1 MKSAQLYTTLKL
13 GWFLE
18 LLYRLRMCEKRVQE
32 GSNSYNMKEKGGE
45 RLMMTPSEVST
56 RLKIQ
61 PSTLRK
67 YSALL
72 EQEGIQFK
80 RTHKNARLYT
90 DSEYIAIE
98 SIIATVHSGKKSL
111 EDAVREASRELKKSV
126 SVAPRE
132 RDSDDIAAA
141 TLDEVKQ
148 LKNQLQQ
155 QEERQKERD
164 MMFVEILEKMQKKI
178 DQMEAQQKQLI
189 APATEEYSLDMSES
203 SLQDEGSEPEAV
215 TPKKEIRSLWAR
227 IWNK

>member
-1 MKSAQLYTTLKL
+1 ML
-13 GWFLE
+13 
-18 LLYRLRMCEKRVQE
+18 
-32 GSNSYNMKEKGGE
+32 
-45 RLMMTPSEVST
+45 TPSEVSAK
-56 RLKIQ
+56 LKIQ

-72 EQEGIQFK
+72 EQEGIQFQ

-98 SIIATVHSGKKSL
+98 SIIAAVHSGKKSL
-111 EDAVREASRELKKSV
+111 EEAVIEASEALKKNV

-141 TLDEVKQ
+141 TLEEVKQ
-148 LKNQLQQ
+148 LKIQLQQ

-164 MMFVEILEKMQKKI
+164 MMFVEVLEKMQRKI
-178 DQMEAQQKQLI
+178 DVLEDQQKQLL
-189 APATEEYSLDMSES
+189 APIHEKTKLNELES
-203 SLQDEGSEPEAV
+203 PSQQKKSEPDAV
-215 TPKKEIRSLWAR
+215 LAKKDTRGLWAR

>member
-1 MKSAQLYTTLKL
+1 
-13 GWFLE
+13 
-18 LLYRLRMCEKRVQE
+18 
-32 GSNSYNMKEKGGE
+32 
-45 RLMMTPSEVST
+45 MMTPSEISAK
-56 RLKIQ
+56 LNIQ

-98 SIIATVHSGKKSL
+98 GMIAAVHSGKKSL
-111 EDAVREASRELKKSV
+111 EEAVIEASSGLKKSI

-141 TLDEVKQ
+141 TLNEVKQ
-148 LKNQLQQ
+148 LKIQLQQ

-164 MMFVEILEKMQKKI
+164 IMFVEVLEKMQQKI
-178 DQMEAQQKQLI
+178 DRMEEQQKQLV
-189 APATEEYSLDMSES
+189 APTPEEPEIDASES
-203 SLQDEGSEPEAV
+203 PSQEEESEPEPV
-215 TPKKEIRSLWAR
+215 TPKKDTRSLWAR

>member
-1 MKSAQLYTTLKL
+1 
-13 GWFLE
+13 
-18 LLYRLRMCEKRVQE
+18 
-32 GSNSYNMKEKGGE
+32 
-45 RLMMTPSEVST
+45 MMTPSEVSAK
-56 RLKIQ
+56 LNIH

-90 DSEYIAIE
+90 DSECIAIE
-98 SIIATVHSGKKSL
+98 SIIASVHSGKKSL
-111 EDAVREASRELKKSV
+111 EEAVMEASSGLKKNV

-141 TLDEVKQ
+141 TLNEVKQ
-148 LKNQLQQ
+148 LKIKLQQ

-164 MMFVEILEKMQKKI
+164 IMFVEVLEKMQQKI
-178 DQMEAQQKQLI
+178 DRMEAQQKQLL
-189 APATEEYSLDMSES
+189 APVPEEPELEASES
-203 SLQDEGSEPEAV
+203 SSQEEESEPETV
-215 TPKKEIRSLWAR
+215 TSKKDTRSLWAR

>member
-1 MKSAQLYTTLKL
+1 
-13 GWFLE
+13 
-18 LLYRLRMCEKRVQE
+18 
-32 GSNSYNMKEKGGE
+32 
-45 RLMMTPSEVST
+45 MMTPSEVST
-56 RLKIQ
+56 KLNIQ

-90 DSEYIAIE
+90 DSECIAIE
-98 SIIATVHSGKKSL
+98 GIIATVHSGKKSL
-111 EDAVREASRELKKSV
+111 EEAVVEASKALKKSI

-141 TLDEVKQ
+141 TLNEVKQ
-148 LKNQLQQ
+148 LRIQLQQ

-164 MMFVEILEKMQKKI
+164 IMFVEVLEKMQRKI
-178 DQMEAQQKQLI
+178 DVLEDQQKQLL
-189 APATEEYSLDMSES
+189 APIPEDPKLDTLESSSQEVESES
-203 SLQDEGSEPEAV
+203 KTSA
-215 TPKKEIRSLWAR
+215 PKKDTRNLWAR

>member
-1 MKSAQLYTTLKL
+1 ML
-13 GWFLE
+13 
-18 LLYRLRMCEKRVQE
+18 
-32 GSNSYNMKEKGGE
+32 
-45 RLMMTPSEVST
+45 TPSEVSAK
-56 RLKIQ
+56 LKIQ

-72 EQEGIQFK
+72 EQEGIQFQ

-98 SIIATVHSGKKSL
+98 GIIATVHSGKKSL
-111 EDAVREASRELKKSV
+111 EEAVVEASKALKKNV

-141 TLDEVKQ
+141 TLNEVKQ
-148 LKNQLQQ
+148 LRIQLQQ

-164 MMFVEILEKMQKKI
+164 IMFVEVLEKMQKKI
-178 DQMEAQQKQLI
+178 DRMEEQQKQLLALVPEEPELK
-189 APATEEYSLDMSES
+189 APES
-203 SLQDEGSEPEAV
+203 SSQEEEESDPEPM
-215 TPKKEIRSLWAR
+215 TPKKDARSLWAR

>member
-1 MKSAQLYTTLKL
+1 MFDDDS
-13 GWFLE
+13 
-18 LLYRLRMCEKRVQE
+18 
-32 GSNSYNMKEKGGE
+32 E
-45 RLMMTPSEVST
+45 RSKCQIEYP
-56 RLKIQ
+56 

-90 DSEYIAIE
+90 DSECIAIKG
-98 SIIATVHSGKKSL
+98 IIATVHSGKKSL
-111 EDAVREASRELKKSV
+111 EEAVTEASIRLKKNV

-141 TLDEVKQ
+141 TLNEVKQ
-148 LKNQLQQ
+148 LKIQLQQ

-164 MMFVEILEKMQKKI
+164 IMFVEVLEKMQQKI
-178 DQMEAQQKQLI
+178 DRMEEQQKQLL
-189 APATEEYSLDMSES
+189 APTPEESEIEASES
-203 SLQDEGSEPEAV
+203 PSQEQESEAETV
-215 TPKKEIRSLWAR
+215 TPKKDTRSLWAR

>member
-1 MKSAQLYTTLKL
+1 
-13 GWFLE
+13 
-18 LLYRLRMCEKRVQE
+18 
-32 GSNSYNMKEKGGE
+32 MKEKGGE
-45 RLMMTPSEVST
+45 RLMMTPNEVST

-111 EDAVREASRELKKSV
+111 EDAVTEASLVLKKGV

-164 MMFVEILEKMQKKI
+164 MMFVEVLEKMHKKI
-178 DQMEAQQKQLI
+178 DQMEAQQKQSLEPI
-189 APATEEYSLDMSES
+189 PYHSELEAPES
-203 SLQDEGSEPEAV
+203 SSQKEESKSV
-215 TPKKEIRSLWAR
+215 TAKKDTRSLWSR
-227 IWNK
+227 MWKK

>member
-1 MKSAQLYTTLKL
+1 
-13 GWFLE
+13 
-18 LLYRLRMCEKRVQE
+18 
-32 GSNSYNMKEKGGE
+32 
-45 RLMMTPSEVST
+45 MMTPSEISAK
-56 RLKIQ
+56 LNIQ

-72 EQEGIQFK
+72 EKEGIQFK

-111 EDAVREASRELKKSV
+111 EDAVTEASLVLKKGV

-132 RDSDDIAAA
+132 RDSDDIATA
-141 TLDEVKQ
+141 TLNEVKQ
-148 LKNQLQQ
+148 LKIQLQQ

-164 MMFVEILEKMQKKI
+164 IMFVEVLEKMQKKI
-178 DQMEAQQKQLI
+178 DRMEEQQKQLL
-189 APATEEYSLDMSES
+189 APVPEEPELKAPES
-203 SLQDEGSEPEAV
+203 SSQEEESDPEPVA
-215 TPKKEIRSLWAR
+215 PKKDTRSLWAR

>member
-1 MKSAQLYTTLKL
+1 
-13 GWFLE
+13 
-18 LLYRLRMCEKRVQE
+18 
-32 GSNSYNMKEKGGE
+32 
-45 RLMMTPSEVST
+45 MMTPSEVST

-111 EDAVREASRELKKSV
+111 EDAVIEASRELKKGI

-132 RDSDDIAAA
+132 RDSDAIAAA

-148 LKNQLQQ
+148 LKTQLQQ

-164 MMFVEILEKMQKKI
+164 IMFVEVLEKMQKKI
-178 DQMEAQQKQLI
+178 DRMEEQQKQLL
-189 APATEEYSLDMSES
+189 APVPEEPELKAPES
-203 SLQDEGSEPEAV
+203 SSQEEESKPEPV
-215 TPKKEIRSLWAR
+215 TPKKDTRSLWAR

>member
-1 MKSAQLYTTLKL
+1 ML
-13 GWFLE
+13 
-18 LLYRLRMCEKRVQE
+18 
-32 GSNSYNMKEKGGE
+32 
-45 RLMMTPSEVST
+45 TPSEVSAK
-56 RLKIQ
+56 LKIQ

-72 EQEGIQFK
+72 EQEGIQFQ

-98 SIIATVHSGKKSL
+98 GIIATVHSGKKSL
-111 EDAVREASRELKKSV
+111 EEAVIEASKALKKSV

-141 TLDEVKQ
+141 TLNEVKQ
-148 LKNQLQQ
+148 LRIQLKQ

-164 MMFVEILEKMQKKI
+164 MMFVEALEKMQRKI
-178 DQMEAQQKQLI
+178 DVLEDQQKQLL
-189 APATEEYSLDMSES
+189 AP
-203 SLQDEGSEPEAV
+203 V
-215 TPKKEIRSLWAR
+215 PKKPELNAPESPSQPQKNESETGIRKKDTRSFWAR

>member
-1 MKSAQLYTTLKL
+1 
-13 GWFLE
+13 
-18 LLYRLRMCEKRVQE
+18 
-32 GSNSYNMKEKGGE
+32 
-45 RLMMTPSEVST
+45 MMTPSEVST

-67 YSALL
+67 YSVLL

-111 EDAVREASRELKKSV
+111 EDAVIEASKELKKGV

-141 TLDEVKQ
+141 TLEEVKR

-164 MMFVEILEKMQKKI
+164 MMFVEVLEKMQKKI
-178 DQMEAQQKQLI
+178 DRMEEQQKQLL
-189 APATEEYSLDMSES
+189 APVPEEPELRAPEL
-203 SLQDEGSEPEAV
+203 SLQEEESNLGPVKD
-215 TPKKEIRSLWAR
+215 TRNLWAR
-227 IWNK
+227 IWNR

>member
-1 MKSAQLYTTLKL
+1 
-13 GWFLE
+13 
-18 LLYRLRMCEKRVQE
+18 
-32 GSNSYNMKEKGGE
+32 
-45 RLMMTPSEVST
+45 MMTPSEVSAK
-56 RLKIQ
+56 LNIQ

-90 DSEYIAIE
+90 DSECIAIE
-98 SIIATVHSGKKSL
+98 GMIATVHSGKKSL
-111 EDAVREASRELKKSV
+111 EEAVVEASNSLKKNM

-141 TLDEVKQ
+141 TLNEVKQ
-148 LKNQLQQ
+148 LKIQLQQ

-164 MMFVEILEKMQKKI
+164 IMFVEVLEKMQKKI
-178 DQMEAQQKQLI
+178 DRMEEQQKQLL
-189 APATEEYSLDMSES
+189 APVSEEPELKASES
-203 SLQDEGSEPEAV
+203 SLQEEESEPETVA
-215 TPKKEIRSLWAR
+215 PKKDTRSLWAR

>member
-1 MKSAQLYTTLKL
+1 
-13 GWFLE
+13 
-18 LLYRLRMCEKRVQE
+18 
-32 GSNSYNMKEKGGE
+32 
-45 RLMMTPSEVST
+45 MMTPSEVST
-56 RLKIQ
+56 KLNIQ

-111 EDAVREASRELKKSV
+111 ENAVIEASEELKKGV

-132 RDSDDIAAA
+132 RDSDTIAAA
-141 TLDEVKQ
+141 TLNEVKQ
-148 LKNQLQQ
+148 LRIQLQQ
-155 QEERQKERD
+155 QEENQKERD
-164 MMFVEILEKMQKKI
+164 LMFVEVLEKMQKKI
-178 DQMEAQQKQLI
+178 DRMEEQQKQLL
-189 APATEEYSLDMSES
+189 APVPEEPELKAPEPS
-203 SLQDEGSEPEAV
+203 SQEEESEPEPIM
-215 TPKKEIRSLWAR
+215 PKKDTRSLWAR

>member
-1 MKSAQLYTTLKL
+1 
-13 GWFLE
+13 
-18 LLYRLRMCEKRVQE
+18 
-32 GSNSYNMKEKGGE
+32 
-45 RLMMTPSEVST
+45 MMTPSEVST

-111 EDAVREASRELKKSV
+111 ESAVTEASRELKKGV
-126 SVAPRE
+126 SVAPHD

-141 TLDEVKQ
+141 TLDEVKK
-148 LKNQLQQ
+148 LKIQLQQ
-155 QEERQKERD
+155 QEDRQKERD
-164 MMFVEILEKMQKKI
+164 MMFVEVLEKMQNKI
-178 DQMEAQQKQLI
+178 NQIEAQQQQLTTSVKNK
-189 APATEEYSLDMSES
+189 TEPDASDSISEQKDENEIGSLK
-203 SLQDEGSEPEAV
+203 V
-215 TPKKEIRSLWAR
+215 IKENRGLWTR
-227 IWNK
+227 ILHRLKL

>member
-1 MKSAQLYTTLKL
+1 
-13 GWFLE
+13 
-18 LLYRLRMCEKRVQE
+18 
-32 GSNSYNMKEKGGE
+32 
-45 RLMMTPSEVST
+45 MMTPSEVSAK
-56 RLKIQ
+56 LNIQ

-90 DSEYIAIE
+90 DSECIAIE
-98 SIIATVHSGKKSL
+98 SMIAAVHSGKKSL
-111 EDAVREASRELKKSV
+111 EEAVIEASSGLKKSI

-141 TLDEVKQ
+141 TLNEVKQ
-148 LKNQLQQ
+148 LRIQLQQ

-164 MMFVEILEKMQKKI
+164 IMFVEVLEKMQRKI
-178 DQMEAQQKQLI
+178 DVLEDQQKQLL
-189 APATEEYSLDMSES
+189 APVSEEPELDAPKS
-203 SLQDEGSEPEAV
+203 SSQQEESEPKAII
-215 TPKKEIRSLWAR
+215 PKKDKRSLWMR

>member
-1 MKSAQLYTTLKL
+1 
-13 GWFLE
+13 
-18 LLYRLRMCEKRVQE
+18 
-32 GSNSYNMKEKGGE
+32 
-45 RLMMTPSEVST
+45 MMTPSEVST
-56 RLKIQ
+56 KLNIQ

-90 DSEYIAIE
+90 DSECIAIE
-98 SIIATVHSGKKSL
+98 GIIATVHSGKKSL
-111 EDAVREASRELKKSV
+111 EEAVIEASSGLKMSV

-141 TLDEVKQ
+141 TLNEVKE
-148 LKNQLQQ
+148 LKTQLQQ

-164 MMFVEILEKMQKKI
+164 IMFVEVLEKMQQKI
-178 DQMEAQQKQLI
+178 DRMEEQQKQLLTPVPEESELD
-189 APATEEYSLDMSES
+189 APES
-203 SLQDEGSEPEAV
+203 SSQEPESETQTV
-215 TPKKEIRSLWAR
+215 THKKDTRSLWAR

>member
-1 MKSAQLYTTLKL
+1 
-13 GWFLE
+13 
-18 LLYRLRMCEKRVQE
+18 
-32 GSNSYNMKEKGGE
+32 
-45 RLMMTPSEVST
+45 MMTPSEISAK
-56 RLKIQ
+56 LNIQ

-72 EQEGIQFK
+72 EQEGIQFQ

-98 SIIATVHSGKKSL
+98 GIITTVHSGKKSL
-111 EDAVREASRELKKSV
+111 EEAVVEASKALKKNV

-141 TLDEVKQ
+141 TLNEVKQ
-148 LKNQLQQ
+148 LRTQLQQ

-164 MMFVEILEKMQKKI
+164 IMFVEVLEKMQQKI
-178 DQMEAQQKQLI
+178 DRMEAQQKQLL
-189 APATEEYSLDMSES
+189 APVPEESELDAPES
-203 SLQDEGSEPEAV
+203 SLQQPESEPETV
-215 TPKKEIRSLWAR
+215 TPKKDTRGLWAR

>member
-1 MKSAQLYTTLKL
+1 
-13 GWFLE
+13 
-18 LLYRLRMCEKRVQE
+18 
-32 GSNSYNMKEKGGE
+32 
-45 RLMMTPSEVST
+45 MMTPSEVSAK
-56 RLKIQ
+56 LNIQ

-98 SIIATVHSGKKSL
+98 SMIAAVHSGKKSL
-111 EDAVREASRELKKSV
+111 ENAVKQASKELKKGV
-126 SVAPRE
+126 SVAPHE

-178 DQMEAQQKQLI
+178 DQMEAQQKQLLEPLPENSELE
-189 APATEEYSLDMSES
+189 ALES
-203 SLQDEGSEPEAV
+203 SSQEPENEPETVA
-215 TPKKEIRSLWAR
+215 PKKDTRGLWAR

>member
-1 MKSAQLYTTLKL
+1 
-13 GWFLE
+13 
-18 LLYRLRMCEKRVQE
+18 
-32 GSNSYNMKEKGGE
+32 MKEKGGE

-111 EDAVREASRELKKSV
+111 EDAVIEASRQLKKGV
-126 SVAPRE
+126 SVAPHE

-148 LKNQLQQ
+148 LKNQIQQ

-178 DQMEAQQKQLI
+178 DQMEARQKQLL
-189 APATEEYSLDMSES
+189 APLPEDSELEALES
-203 SLQDEGSEPEAV
+203 SSQEPENEPETVA
-215 TPKKEIRSLWAR
+215 PKKDTRGLWAR